1 MKKTKSVLLAIFG
14 LSLVI
19 CGCSKTA
26 AQKDYILATG
36 GTSGTYYP
44 FGGPCGI
51 PCCST
56 SSLV

>member
-44 FGGPCGI
+44 FGGAI
-51 PCCST
+51 ANI
-56 SSLV
+56 